1 MASFRNDPIELDSFE
16 LIFVKKKSKTR
27 SKKRLILSD

>member
-16 LIFVKKKSKTR
+16 LIFVKKKVKHAV
-27 SKKRLILSD
+27 KKG